1 MLTSIWS
8 RLRWEERRNENAV
21 ISKTRYKL
29 IVLCSEDTDVYLIPL
44 KLEKWHQKW
53 EICFHAVF
61 NELAVWF
68 CIVRTSEGDNALIF
82 PVWSRPARI
91 YWQHSFIF
99 SQVEVCV
106 CVCVRRHKSDLSG
119 SALTRK
125 KQGVFGSGT
134 SDLRIV
140 RVHQGNSDVNA
151 GGQGHADLFCAGIK
165 VDKRSISVSFLA
177 VGPFKL
183 KLHLRRRHLASACWS
198 IRAPCRS

>member
-8 RLRWEERRNENAV
+8 WLRWEERSNENAV
-21 ISKTRYKL
+21 IAKTRYKL
-29 IVLCSEDTDVYLIPL
+29 IVLCSDDTDVYLIPL

-53 EICFHAVF
+53 EICFHTVF

-106 CVCVRRHKSDLSG
+106 CETAQIWSFWLCANQEKTG
-119 SALTRK
+119 SFRK
-125 KQGVFGSGT
+125 WNQWSEN
-134 SDLRIV
+134 SWW
-140 RVHQGNSDVNA
+140 NSDVNA
-151 GGQGHADLFCAGIK
+151 DGQGHADLFCGGIK
-165 VDKRSISVSFLA
+165 A
-177 VGPFKL
+177 Q
-183 KLHLRRRHLASACWS
+183 
-198 IRAPCRS
+198 

>member
-125 KQGVFGSGT
+125 KRGVFRKWNQWSENSPCPSGEFRRERGWAR
-134 SDLRIV
+134 SRRSVLCW
-140 RVHQGNSDVNA
+140 HK
-151 GGQGHADLFCAGIK
+151 GGQTKHQCVIPRCGAL
-165 VDKRSISVSFLA
+165 
-177 VGPFKL
+177 
-183 KLHLRRRHLASACWS
+183 
-198 IRAPCRS
+198 